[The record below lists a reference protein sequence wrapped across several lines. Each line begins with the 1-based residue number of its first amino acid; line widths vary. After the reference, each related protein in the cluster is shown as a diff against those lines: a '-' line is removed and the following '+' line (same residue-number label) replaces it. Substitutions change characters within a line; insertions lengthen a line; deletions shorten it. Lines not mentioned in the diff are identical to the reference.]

1 MAVQKGLLIH
11 WWQYYGRLIY
21 TLAELE
27 EFEKIIDDYGVDKVL
42 DAAVASYIRGDGS
55 PTIILMSIRKGAIKE
70 LFESL
75 PDVSKMGDEEQKQ
88 YQKVREAFIRA
99 ISQTA

>member
-1 MAVQKGLLIH
+1 
-11 WWQYYGRLIY
+11 
-21 TLAELE
+21 
-27 EFEKIIDDYGVDKVL
+27 
-42 DAAVASYIRGDGS
+42 
-55 PTIILMSIRKGAIKE
+55 MSIRKGAIKE

>member
-1 MAVQKGLLIH
+1 MALL
-11 WWQYYGRLIY
+11 WKKIY

-42 DAAVASYIRGDGS
+42 DAAVASYICGDGS
-55 PTIILMSIRKGAIKE
+55 PTIILMCIRSGTIKE
-70 LFESL
+70 LFEAL
-75 PDVSKMGDEEQKQ
+75 PDISESGDEEQKQ
-88 YQKVREAFIRA
+88 YQKVREESIKA